1 MTTRFIDRAIRSS
14 VARAQRMQPGRV
26 RRVAEETLY
35 SSPAQRPLVEDVRSA
50 RDYLVSTG
58 LGTAAASTVAVRRTD
73 RTVAVTREGSMAA
86 EIDGRSL
93 ETVSADA
100 GPLAR
105 AAAAVGAAV
114 WAHPPALMAL
124 AAADR
129 RVDESVSRD
138 LAECCGRI
146 VFGAEV
152 TEPGVGVVA
161 GEGVVAAGSTA
172 IDAVA
177 RLEAAERLATI
188 TLHLP
193 DR

>member
-1 MTTRFIDRAIRSS
+1 LPRPATPGRRRPLGPRLPGVDRAGHRGG
-14 VARAQRMQPGRV
+14 VDGGGAPHRPDGGRHPG
-26 RRVAEETLY
+26 
-35 SSPAQRPLVEDVRSA
+35 
-50 RDYLVSTG
+50 
-58 LGTAAASTVAVRRTD
+58 
-73 RTVAVTREGSMAA
+73 GSMAA

-93 ETVSADA
+93 ETVPADA

-161 GEGVVAAGSTA
+161 GEGV
-172 IDAVA
+172 
-177 RLEAAERLATI
+177 
-188 TLHLP
+188 
-193 DR
+193 

>member
-86 EIDGRSL
+86 EIDGRP
-93 ETVSADA
+93 ETVPDMI
-100 GPLAR
+100 LAR
-105 AAAAVGAAV
+105 AAPVRGQQ
-114 WAHPPALMAL
+114 
-124 AAADR
+124 
-129 RVDESVSRD
+129 
-138 LAECCGRI
+138 CGR
-146 VFGAEV
+146 
-152 TEPGVGVVA
+152 T
-161 GEGVVAAGSTA
+161 
-172 IDAVA
+172 
-177 RLEAAERLATI
+177 RR
-188 TLHLP
+188 
-193 DR
+193 R

>member
-1 MTTRFIDRAIRSS
+1 
-14 VARAQRMQPGRV
+14 
-26 RRVAEETLY
+26 
-35 SSPAQRPLVEDVRSA
+35 
-50 RDYLVSTG
+50 
-58 LGTAAASTVAVRRTD
+58 
-73 RTVAVTREGSMAA
+73 MAA

-124 AAADR
+124 AAAGR